1 MKIQDVFGFI
11 EGHEDLHLARLLI
24 LIGAFEEPDKP
35 AIEGITKLAKLDFL
49 LRYPT
54 YFERAVLK
62 RGQSPLSMSLADYE
76 RGTVEAQMVRY
87 RFGPW
92 DHRLRRFVNLLA
104 ARGLVQIAIH
114 GRTVQISLTDA
125 GKQVAAQLKDREEF
139 RTIAGRASILKRR
152 LDIGATQ
159 LMSFIYETF
168 PEIGTLDFD
177 ETIRP

>member
-1 MKIQDVFGFI
+1 VQIQDIATYI
-11 EGHEDLHLARLLI
+11 EQKEDLHLARLLI
-24 LIGAFEEPDKP
+24 LIGAFEETEKP

-54 YFERAVLK
+54 YFERAVRK
-62 RGQSPLSMSLADYE
+62 RGGSLASAPIADYE

-92 DHRLRRFVNLLA
+92 DHRLRRFLNLLA
-104 ARGLVQIAIH
+104 ARGLVQISIK
-114 GRTVQISLTDA
+114 GRTVLISLTET
-125 GKQVAAQLKDREEF
+125 GKRIAAQLGERDEYRPL
-139 RTIAGRASILKRR
+139 ASRAQVLKRR

-159 LMSFIYETF
+159 LMNFIYETF
-168 PEIGTLDFD
+168 PEIGSLDFD